1 MTEDELITEVT
12 NEIKGLSTHFD
23 ATDYA
28 QAVDDAERD
37 TGFTLP
43 ATDDGQIKW
52 LKRRTKR
59 HLFYMLWTESAH
71 KFKFEQINLQHRFE
85 HYKQLIEK
93 EDLDFEKALEDEIL
107 FADVN
112 DTQLFG
118 HKIDAGFSQD
128 DYGRDTTYD
137 EDNLVAVTPTDSD

>member
-1 MTEDELITEVT
+1 MTEYELIAEVT
-12 NEIKGLSTHFD
+12 NEIKGLTTHFD

-43 ATDDGQIKW
+43 ATIAGQIKW

-59 HLFYMLWTESAH
+59 HLFYMLWSESAH

-85 HYKQLIEK
+85 HYKALIAK

-107 FADVN
+107 SADVSA
-112 DTQLFG
+112 TQLFG
-118 HKIDAGFSQD
+118 HKIDAGFAQD

-137 EDNLVAVTPTDSD
+137 DDNVVAINPTDSD